1 MFRNIAAAMEE
12 HLLPVQEPPRIP
24 EETAMARETYA
35 PLSARP
41 FKPGTSFH
49 SPMQVLPERVGLGH
63 PAIDVM
69 TDLKQVSAVV
79 IRPGDT
85 VAEGHKRMIQRGVR
99 LLLVL
104 DHDRRVVGL
113 ITATDIL
120 GEKPMKVTAERGCR
134 REEILVSDIMT
145 PQERLE
151 VLDMADVAGAR
162 VGHIVTTLTA
172 SGRQH
177 AMVVD
182 RGAEG
187 TETVRGLFSTSQI
200 ARQLGMA
207 IPEVERARTFAEIKE
222 ALAA

>member
-1 MFRNIAAAMEE
+1 MVRG
-12 HLLPVQEPPRIP
+12 
-24 EETAMARETYA
+24 TYA
-35 PLSARP
+35 PLPATLLM
-41 FKPGTSFH
+41 PGTSFH
-49 SPMQVLPERVGLGH
+49 SPTQVLPERVGLEH
-63 PAIDVM
+63 PALDVM

-79 IRPGDT
+79 IRPDDT
-85 VAEGHKRMIQRGVR
+85 VGEAHKRMIQRGVR

-104 DHDRRVVGL
+104 DHDRRVLGL

-151 VLDMADVAGAR
+151 ALDMADVAKAK

-182 RGAEG
+182 RDAQGK
-187 TETVRGLFSTSQI
+187 ETVRGLFSATQV

-207 IPEVERARTFAEIKE
+207 IPAVEQARTFAEIKS

>member
-1 MFRNIAAAMEE
+1 MVRA
-12 HLLPVQEPPRIP
+12 
-24 EETAMARETYA
+24 TYA
-35 PLSARP
+35 PLPAKLL
-41 FKPGTSFH
+41 KPGTSFH
-49 SPMQVLPERVGLGH
+49 GPTQALPEQVSLEH
-63 PAIDVM
+63 AATDVM

-79 IRPGDT
+79 IRPDDT
-85 VAEGHKRMIQRGVR
+85 VAEAHRRMIQRGVR

-151 VLDMADVAGAR
+151 VLDMADVASAR
-162 VGHIVTTLTA
+162 VGHIVMTLTA

-177 AMVVD
+177 AMAVD
-182 RGAEG
+182 HDAQGK
-187 TETVRGLFSTSQI
+187 ETVRGLFSASQI
-200 ARQLGMA
+200 ARQLGTA
-207 IPEVERARTFAEIKE
+207 IPTLEQARTFAEIKSV
-222 ALAA
+222 LAV

>member
-1 MFRNIAAAMEE
+1 
-12 HLLPVQEPPRIP
+12 
-24 EETAMARETYA
+24 
-35 PLSARP
+35 
-41 FKPGTSFH
+41 
-49 SPMQVLPERVGLGH
+49 
-63 PAIDVM
+63 
-69 TDLKQVSAVV
+69 
-79 IRPGDT
+79 
-85 VAEGHKRMIQRGVR
+85 VR